1 MARFQ
6 YVGRDRKAVRKGIVQ
21 ATNQR
26 EAIMKLRDDG
36 IRITEIKQMTE
47 TALQKDIVIG
57 NPVKR
62 EQFIM
67 FLRQFATLMRA
78 GVTIVD
84 STVILSQQVES
95 KALRRALVEISD
107 DLKSGNS
114 LSDAARKFPRIF
126 EPLVINLLQA
136 GELTGSIDESLDRLA
151 THFEKAYITRQKVVS
166 AMTYPIIVAI
176 LAVGVV
182 IFLLTSIVPMFVEM
196 FSDFGGEL
204 PLLTRVVMGASDFVQ
219 QYWYLL
225 IAIVVLFVGGLWL
238 VKRDDKGRYMLD
250 SLLLRMPI
258 FGNILKKAA
267 LARMTRTLSSL
278 FSSSVPILTALT
290 MVERVVGNE
299 VIGKVII
306 QSRDG
311 LERGESMT
319 GPMMG
324 HWAFPPLI
332 PHMISIGEQT
342 GALDHMLERVAEF
355 YEKEV
360 DAETDKLK
368 ALIEP
373 LMIVLLA
380 GLVGTIVLAILLPM
394 FDLFENVDNL

>member
-6 YVGRDRKAVRKGIVQ
+6 YIGRDRKAIRKGIVQ
-21 ATNQR
+21 APNKR

-36 IRITEIKQMTE
+36 IRITEIKEMAT
-47 TALQKDIVIG
+47 TTLQKDIAIG

-84 STVILSQQVES
+84 SCVILAQQVES
-95 KALRRALVEISD
+95 KALRRALNEISY
-107 DLKSGNS
+107 DLKSGIA
-114 LSDAARKFPRIF
+114 LSEACKKYPRIF
-126 EPLVINLLQA
+126 EALVINLIQA
-136 GELTGSIDESLDRLA
+136 GELTGSIDDSLDTLA
-151 THFEKAYITRQKVVS
+151 LHFEKAHATRQKVVS
-166 AMTYPIIVAI
+166 AMTYPVIVAV

-196 FSDFGGEL
+196 FSSFGGTL
-204 PLLTRVVMGASDFVQ
+204 PLLTRFVMGASDFVQ
-219 QYWYLL
+219 GYWYVL
-225 IAIVVLFVGGLWL
+225 IAVAGLFGAGLWL
-238 VKRDDKGRYMLD
+238 LRRDAKGRYMLD
-250 SLLLRMPI
+250 TFLLKMPL

-299 VIGKVII
+299 VIGKVIL

-319 GPMMG
+319 GPMKG

-332 PHMISIGEQT
+332 PHMIAIGEET

-360 DAETDKLK
+360 DAETEKLK
-368 ALIEP
+368 AMIEP
-373 LMIVLLA
+373 LMIVFLA
-380 GLVGTIVLAILLPM
+380 GLVGTIVLAIMLPM
-394 FDLFENVDNL
+394 FGMFENIDNM

>member
-6 YVGRDRKAVRKGIVQ
+6 YVGRDRKAVRKGIIQ
-21 ATNQR
+21 AANQR
-26 EAIMKLRDDG
+26 EAIVKLRDDG
-36 IRITEIKQMTE
+36 IRITEIKQMAE

-84 STVILSQQVES
+84 SVVILSQQVES
-95 KALRRALVEISD
+95 KALRRALVEIAD

-151 THFEKAYITRQKVVS
+151 THFEKAYVTRQKVVS
-166 AMTYPIIVAI
+166 AMTYPIIVAV

-196 FSDFGGEL
+196 FNDFGGEL
-204 PLLTRVVMGASDFVQ
+204 PLITRFVMGASDFVQ
-219 QYWYLL
+219 NYWYILM
-225 IAIVVLFVGGLWL
+225 AIVSILVAGLWL
-238 VKRDDKGRYMLD
+238 MRRDEKGRYMLD
-250 SLLLRMPI
+250 TFLLRMPI

-278 FSSSVPILTALT
+278 YSSSVPILTALT

-299 VIGKVII
+299 VIGKVILK
-306 QSRDG
+306 SRDG

-319 GPMMG
+319 GPMMS

-394 FDLFENVDNL
+394 FGLFENVDNM

>member
-6 YVGRDRKAVRKGIVQ
+6 YVGRDRKAIRKGIIQ
-21 ATNQR
+21 SANQR

-36 IRITEIKQMTE
+36 IRITEIKQMAE
-47 TALQKDIVIG
+47 TALQKDIAIG

-84 STVILSQQVES
+84 SCEILSQQVES
-95 KALRRALVEISD
+95 KALRRALNEISY
-107 DLKSGNS
+107 DLKSGNA
-114 LSDAARKFPRIF
+114 LSEACKKYPRIF
-126 EPLVINLLQA
+126 EPLVINLIQA
-136 GELTGSIDESLDRLA
+136 GELTGSIDDSLDTLA
-151 THFEKAYITRQKVVS
+151 IHFEKAHATRQKVVS
-166 AMTYPIIVAI
+166 AMTYPVIVAV

-196 FSDFGGEL
+196 FSSFGGTL
-204 PLLTRVVMGASDFVQ
+204 PLLTRFVMGASDFVQ
-219 QYWYLL
+219 GYWYVLVA
-225 IAIVVLFVGGLWL
+225 IAGLFGGGLWL
-238 VKRDDKGRYMLD
+238 LRRDAKGRYMLD
-250 SLLLRMPI
+250 TFLLRMPL

-299 VIGKVII
+299 VIGKVIL

-319 GPMMG
+319 GPMKG

-332 PHMISIGEQT
+332 PHMISIGEET

-360 DAETDKLK
+360 DAETEKLK
-368 ALIEP
+368 AMIEP
-373 LMIVLLA
+373 LMIVFLA
-380 GLVGTIVLAILLPM
+380 GLVGTIVLAIMLPM
-394 FDLFENVDNL
+394 FGMFENIDNM

>member
-6 YVGRDRKAVRKGIVQ
+6 YVGRDRKAVRKGIVT

-36 IRITEIKQMTE
+36 IRTTEIKQVKE
-47 TALQKDIVIG
+47 TAMQKEISFG
-57 NPVKR
+57 SPVKKD
-62 EQFIM
+62 QFIM

-84 STVILSQQVES
+84 SCMILSQQVES
-95 KALRRALVEISD
+95 KAMRKALVEITD
-107 DLKSGNS
+107 ELRSGHS
-114 LSDAARKFPRIF
+114 LSEAARKHPRIF
-126 EPLVINLLQA
+126 EPMVINLLQA
-136 GELTGSIDESLDRLA
+136 GEMTGSIDESLDRLA
-151 THFEKAYITRQKVVS
+151 THFEKAYVTRQKVVS
-166 AMTYPIIVAI
+166 AMTYPVIVAV

-182 IFLLTSIVPMFVEM
+182 IFLLSSIVPMFVEM
-196 FSDFGGEL
+196 FSSFGGEL
-204 PLLTRVVMGASDFVQ
+204 PLLTRFVMGASDFVQ
-219 QYWYLL
+219 GYWYIL
-225 IAIVVLFVGGLWL
+225 ILVAVLFVGGIWL

-250 SLLLRMPI
+250 ALLLKMPI

-299 VIGKVII
+299 VIGQVVLKA
-306 QSRDG
+306 RDS
-311 LERGESMT
+311 LERGESLT

-368 ALIEP
+368 AMIEP
-373 LMIVLLA
+373 LMIVFLA
-380 GLVGTIVLAILLPM
+380 GIVGTIVMAIMMPM
-394 FDLFENVDNL
+394 FGMFEGIDNM

>member
-21 ATNQR
+21 AANQR

-36 IRITEIKQMTE
+36 IRITEIKQMAE

-62 EQFIM
+62 DQFIM

-84 STVILSQQVES
+84 SVAILSQQVES
-95 KALRRALVEISD
+95 KALRRALVEIAD
-107 DLKSGNS
+107 ELKSGKS
-114 LSDAARKFPRIF
+114 LSEAARKFPKIF

-151 THFEKAYITRQKVVS
+151 THFEKAYATRQKVVS
-166 AMTYPIIVAI
+166 AMTYPVIVAV
-176 LAVGVV
+176 LAIGVV

-196 FSDFGGEL
+196 FNDFGGEL
-204 PLLTRVVMGASDFVQ
+204 PLITQFVMGASDFVQ
-219 QYWYLL
+219 NYWYLL
-225 IAIVVLFVGGLWL
+225 IAIVVIFVSGLWL
-238 VKRDDKGRYMLD
+238 VRKDEKGRYMLD
-250 SLLLRMPI
+250 TILLRMPI

-267 LARMTRTLSSL
+267 LARMTRTFSSL
-278 FSSSVPILTALT
+278 YSSSVPILVALT

-299 VIGKVII
+299 VIGKVIL

-368 ALIEP
+368 AMIEP

-394 FDLFENVDNL
+394 FGLFENVDNM

>member
-6 YVGRDRKAVRKGIVQ
+6 YVGRDRKAVRKGIIQ
-21 ATNQR
+21 AANQR
-26 EAIMKLRDDG
+26 EAIVKLRDEG
-36 IRITEIKQMTE
+36 IRITEIKQMAE

-84 STVILSQQVES
+84 SVVILSQQVES
-95 KALRRALVEISD
+95 KALRRALVEIAD

-151 THFEKAYITRQKVVS
+151 THFEKAYVTRQKVVS
-166 AMTYPIIVAI
+166 AMTYPIIVAV

-196 FSDFGGEL
+196 FNDFGGEL
-204 PLLTRVVMGASDFVQ
+204 PLITRFVMGASDFVQ
-219 QYWYLL
+219 NYWYIL
-225 IAIVVLFVGGLWL
+225 IAIVAILVGGLWL
-238 VKRDDKGRYMLD
+238 MRRDEKGRYMLD
-250 SLLLRMPI
+250 TFLLRMPI

-278 FSSSVPILTALT
+278 YSSSVPILTALT

-299 VIGKVII
+299 VIGKVILK
-306 QSRDG
+306 SRDG

-319 GPMMG
+319 GPMMS

-394 FDLFENVDNL
+394 FGLFENVDNM

>member
-6 YVGRDRKAVRKGIVQ
+6 YVGRDRKAVRKGIIQ
-21 ATNQR
+21 AANQR
-26 EAIMKLRDDG
+26 EAIVKLRDDG
-36 IRITEIKQMTE
+36 IRITEIKQMAE

-84 STVILSQQVES
+84 SVVILSQQVES
-95 KALRRALVEISD
+95 KALRRALVEIAD

-151 THFEKAYITRQKVVS
+151 THFEKAYVTRQKVVS
-166 AMTYPIIVAI
+166 AMTYPIIVAV

-196 FSDFGGEL
+196 FNDFGGEL
-204 PLLTRVVMGASDFVQ
+204 PLITRFVMGASDFVQ
-219 QYWYLL
+219 NYWYIL
-225 IAIVVLFVGGLWL
+225 IAIVAILVGGLWL
-238 VKRDDKGRYMLD
+238 MRRDEKGRYMLD
-250 SLLLRMPI
+250 TFLLCMPI

-278 FSSSVPILTALT
+278 YSSSVPILTALT

-299 VIGKVII
+299 VIGKVILK
-306 QSRDG
+306 SRDG

-394 FDLFENVDNL
+394 FGLFENVDNM

>member
-6 YVGRDRKAVRKGIVQ
+6 YVGRDRKAVRKGIIQ
-21 ATNQR
+21 AANQR
-26 EAIMKLRDDG
+26 EAMMKLRDDG
-36 IRITEIKQMTE
+36 IRITEIKQMAE
-47 TALQKDIVIG
+47 TALQKDIAIG

-84 STVILSQQVES
+84 SCVILSQQVES

-107 DLKSGNS
+107 DLKSGNP
-114 LSDAARKFPRIF
+114 LSDAVKKFPRIF
-126 EPLVINLLQA
+126 EPLVVNLLQA

-151 THFEKAYITRQKVVS
+151 THYEKAYITRQKVVS
-166 AMTYPIIVAI
+166 AMTYPVIVAF
-176 LAVGVV
+176 LAIGVV
-182 IFLLTSIVPMFVEM
+182 IFLLTSIVPMFVDM
-196 FSDFGGEL
+196 FEGFGGEL
-204 PLLTRVVMGASDFVQ
+204 PFITKFVMGASEFVQ
-219 QYWYLL
+219 HYWYIL
-225 IAIVVLFVGGLWL
+225 IAVVVFVVAGLWL
-238 VKRDDKGRYMLD
+238 VRRDEKGRYLLD
-250 SLLLRMPI
+250 TLLLRMPI

-299 VIGKVII
+299 VIGKVIL

-368 ALIEP
+368 AMIEP
-373 LMIVLLA
+373 LMIVLLS
-380 GLVGTIVLAILLPM
+380 GLVGTIVMAILLPM
-394 FDLFENVDNL
+394 FGIFENVDNM

>member
-21 ATNQR
+21 APNQR

-36 IRITEIKQMTE
+36 IRTTEIKQMAE
-47 TALQKDIVIG
+47 SAMQKDIAIG

-62 EQFIM
+62 DQFIM

-84 STVILSQQVES
+84 ACVILAQQVES
-95 KALRRALVEISD
+95 KALRRALIEISY
-107 DLKSGNS
+107 DLKSGNP
-114 LSDAARKFPRIF
+114 LSKAVTKFPKIF
-126 EPLVINLLQA
+126 EPLVVNLLQA
-136 GELTGSIDESLDRLA
+136 GELTGSIDDSLDTLA
-151 THFEKAYITRQKVVS
+151 THFEKSYNTRQKVIS
-166 AMTYPIIVAI
+166 AMTYPLIVAF

-182 IFLLTSIVPMFVEM
+182 IFLLTSIVPMFVDM
-196 FSDFGGEL
+196 FSSFGGEL
-204 PLLTRVVMGASDFVQ
+204 PLLTRFVMGASDFVQ
-219 QYWYLL
+219 VYWYIL
-225 IAIVVLFVGGLWL
+225 IAIAGLFAGGLWL
-238 VKRDDKGRYMLD
+238 IKRDAKGRYILD
-250 SLLLRMPI
+250 TFLLKMPL
-258 FGNILKKAA
+258 FGNILKKSA

-299 VIGKVII
+299 VIGKVIL

-368 ALIEP
+368 AMVEP

-380 GLVGTIVLAILLPM
+380 GLVGTIVMAIMLPM
-394 FDLFENVDNL
+394 FGMFENMDNM

>member
-21 ATNQR
+21 AANQR

-36 IRITEIKQMTE
+36 IRITEIKQMAE

-166 AMTYPIIVAI
+166 AMTYPIIVAV

-219 QYWYLL
+219 QYWYVL
-225 IAIVVLFVGGLWL
+225 IAIVLLFVGGLWL
-238 VKRDDKGRYMLD
+238 VRRDEKGRYLLD

-299 VIGKVII
+299 VIGKVIL

>member
-6 YVGRDRKAVRKGIVQ
+6 YVGRDRKAVRKGIIQ
-21 ATNQR
+21 AANQR

-36 IRITEIKQMTE
+36 IRITEIKQMAE
-47 TALQKDIVIG
+47 TALQKDIAIG

-84 STVILSQQVES
+84 SCVILSQQVES
-95 KALRRALVEISD
+95 KALRRALIEISD
-107 DLKSGNS
+107 DLKSGNA
-114 LSDAARKFPRIF
+114 LSEACKKYPKIF
-126 EPLVINLLQA
+126 EPLVINLIQA
-136 GELTGSIDESLDRLA
+136 GELTGSIDDSLDTLA
-151 THFEKAYITRQKVVS
+151 IHFEKAHATRQKVVS
-166 AMTYPIIVAI
+166 AMTYPVIVAV

-196 FSDFGGEL
+196 FSSFGGEL
-204 PLLTRVVMGASDFVQ
+204 PLLTRFVMGASDFVQ
-219 QYWYLL
+219 EYWY
-225 IAIVVLFVGGLWL
+225 VLVAVAGLFGGGLWL
-238 VKRDDKGRYMLD
+238 LTRDAKGRYMLD
-250 SLLLRMPI
+250 TFLLKMPL

-299 VIGKVII
+299 VIGKVIL

-319 GPMMG
+319 GPMKG

-332 PHMISIGEQT
+332 PHMISIGEET

-360 DAETDKLK
+360 DAETEKLK
-368 ALIEP
+368 AMIEP
-373 LMIVLLA
+373 LMIVFLA
-380 GLVGTIVLAILLPM
+380 GLVGTIVMAIMLPM
-394 FDLFENVDNL
+394 FGMFENIDKL

>member
-6 YVGRDRKAVRKGIVQ
+6 YVGRDRKAVRKGIIQ
-21 ATNQR
+21 AANQR
-26 EAIMKLRDDG
+26 EAIVKLRDEG
-36 IRITEIKQMTE
+36 IRITEIKQMAD

-84 STVILSQQVES
+84 SVVILSQQVES
-95 KALRRALVEISD
+95 KALRRALVEIAD

-151 THFEKAYITRQKVVS
+151 THFEKAYVTRQKVVS
-166 AMTYPIIVAI
+166 AMTYPIIVAV

-196 FSDFGGEL
+196 FNDFGGEL
-204 PLLTRVVMGASDFVQ
+204 PLITRFVMGASDFVQ
-219 QYWYLL
+219 NYWYVL
-225 IAIVVLFVGGLWL
+225 IAIVAILVGGLWIMR
-238 VKRDDKGRYMLD
+238 RDEKGRYMLD
-250 SLLLRMPI
+250 TFLLRMPI

-278 FSSSVPILTALT
+278 YSSSVPILTALT

-299 VIGKVII
+299 VIGKVILK
-306 QSRDG
+306 SRDG

-319 GPMMG
+319 GPMMS

-368 ALIEP
+368 AMIEP

-394 FDLFENVDNL
+394 FGLFENVDNM

>member
-6 YVGRDRKAVRKGIVQ
+6 YVGRDRKSIRKGIMQ
-21 ATNQR
+21 AANQR

-36 IRITEIKQMTE
+36 IRITEIKKMAD
-47 TALQKDIVIG
+47 TALQKEISIG

-84 STVILSQQVES
+84 SCVILSQQVES
-95 KALRRALVEISD
+95 KALRRALIEIAD

-114 LSDAARKFPRIF
+114 LSEAVRKFPRIF
-126 EPLVINLLQA
+126 EPLVINLMQA

-151 THFEKAYITRQKVVS
+151 THFEKAYVTRQKVVS
-166 AMTYPIIVAI
+166 AMTYPLIVAV

-196 FSDFGGEL
+196 FSSFGGEL
-204 PLLTRVVMGASDFVQ
+204 PLLTRFVMGASDFVQ
-219 QYWYLL
+219 NYWYIL
-225 IAIVVLFVGGLWL
+225 IAIAVLFSVGLWM
-238 VKRDDKGRYMLD
+238 VKRDDKGRYMLH
-250 SLLLRMPI
+250 SLLLRMPV

-278 FSSSVPILTALT
+278 FSSSVPILVALT

-299 VIGKVII
+299 VIGKVIL
-306 QSRDG
+306 QARDG

-368 ALIEP
+368 AMIEP

-380 GLVGTIVLAILLPM
+380 GLVGTIVMAIMLPM
-394 FDLFENVDNL
+394 FGMFENMDNM

>member
-6 YVGRDRKAVRKGIVQ
+6 YAGRDRKAVRKGIVQ
-21 ATNQR
+21 AANQR
-26 EAIMKLRDDG
+26 EAIMKLRDEG
-36 IRITEIKQMTE
+36 IRITEIKQMAE
-47 TALQKDIVIG
+47 TALQKDISFG

-84 STVILSQQVES
+84 SCVILAQQVES
-95 KALRRALVEISD
+95 KALRRALLEISD
-107 DLKSGNS
+107 DLKSGNA
-114 LSDAARKFPRIF
+114 LSEAVKKFPRIF
-126 EPLVINLLQA
+126 EPLVINLMQA

-151 THFEKAYITRQKVVS
+151 THFEKAYVTRQKVVS
-166 AMTYPIIVAI
+166 AMTYPLIVAV

-196 FSDFGGEL
+196 FSSFGGEL
-204 PLLTRVVMGASDFVQ
+204 PLLTRFVMGASDFVQ
-219 QYWYLL
+219 GYWYILVA
-225 IAIVVLFVGGLWL
+225 IAGLFTGGLWL
-238 VKRDDKGRYMLD
+238 VKRDAKGRYMLD
-250 SLLLRMPI
+250 TFLLKMPL

-299 VIGKVII
+299 VIGKVIL

-368 ALIEP
+368 AMIEP

-380 GLVGTIVLAILLPM
+380 GLVGTIVMAIMLPM
-394 FDLFENVDNL
+394 FGMFENMDKM

>member
-6 YVGRDRKAVRKGIVQ
+6 YVGRDRKAVRKGVIQ
-21 ATNQR
+21 AANQR
-26 EAIMKLRDDG
+26 EAIMKLRDNG
-36 IRITEIKQMTE
+36 IRTTEIKQMAE
-47 TALQKDIVIG
+47 TAMQKDIVIG

-84 STVILSQQVES
+84 SCFILSQQVES
-95 KALRRALVEISD
+95 KALRRALIDITDE
-107 DLKSGNS
+107 LRSGHA
-114 LSDAARKFPRIF
+114 LSEAARKHPKIF

-136 GELTGSIDESLDRLA
+136 GEMTGSIDESLDRLA

-166 AMTYPIIVAI
+166 AMTYPVIVAI

-182 IFLLTSIVPMFVEM
+182 IFLLTSIVPMFVDM
-196 FSDFGGEL
+196 FADFGGEL

-219 QYWYLL
+219 VYWYIL
-225 IAIVVLFVGGLWL
+225 IIIAVIIVGGLWL
-238 VKRDDKGRYMLD
+238 LRRDDKGRYMLD
-250 SLLLRMPI
+250 TLLLKMPI

-368 ALIEP
+368 AMIEP
-373 LMIVLLA
+373 LMIVFLA
-380 GLVGTIVLAILLPM
+380 GLVGTIVMAIMLPM
-394 FDLFENVDNL
+394 FGIFENVDNL